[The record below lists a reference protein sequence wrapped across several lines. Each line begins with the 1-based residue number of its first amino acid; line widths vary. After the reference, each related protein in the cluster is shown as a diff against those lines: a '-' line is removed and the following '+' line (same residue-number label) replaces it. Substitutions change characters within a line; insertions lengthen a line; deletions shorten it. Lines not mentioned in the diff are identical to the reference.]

1 MLRFPHLIM
10 TLTGIFEI
18 WIIIDLF
25 LDFSNNA
32 NKYLT
37 DNDLVN
43 FIVLVL
49 MLLIIIT
56 LIIIVHI
63 VDIRQ
68 NSYLYKVSTLFCTI
82 LSAAWLLMF
91 VNATMNEHFRILTPL
106 LLYLSLIKFLIAWY
120 LGDTAKE
127 SMS

>member
-1 MLRFPHLIM
+1 MRFPHLIM

-43 FIVLVL
+43 FIILAS
-49 MLLIIIT
+49 MLFIIFILIII
-56 LIIIVHI
+56 IHI
-63 VDIRQ
+63 ADMRQ
-68 NSYLYKVSTLFCTI
+68 SSYLYKISTLFCTI

-91 VNATMNEHFRILTPL
+91 VNATMNEHFKMLTPL
-106 LLYLSLIKFLIAWY
+106 LLYMSLIKFLIAWY

>member
-1 MLRFPHLIM
+1 MRFQHLIM

-43 FIVLVL
+43 FIVLVS

-56 LIIIVHI
+56 LIIIVHTA
-63 VDIRQ
+63 DMRQ
-68 NSYLYKVSTLFCTI
+68 SSYLYKFSIVLCTI

-120 LGDTAKE
+120 LGDAAKE
-127 SMS
+127 SSIE